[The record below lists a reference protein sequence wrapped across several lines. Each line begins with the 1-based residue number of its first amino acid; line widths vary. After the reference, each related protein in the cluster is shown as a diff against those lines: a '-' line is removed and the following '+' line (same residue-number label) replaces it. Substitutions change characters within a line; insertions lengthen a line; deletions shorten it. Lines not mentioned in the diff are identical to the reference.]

1 MKDKIEIFDNEV
13 PFPDMQQIYEYVLN
27 SNFRLGWMDRDD
39 KIVSNIY
46 SRYTKEEAETSL
58 LLKNLRKVSKKSK
71 FKINVDNFDRCI
83 VNLSKC
89 GDNYFNHTHAGLIVM
104 LYYANLEWNESYAGE
119 TLFYDNSL
127 INAESVVS
135 FVPGRI
141 IIFDG
146 DRPHT
151 IRPQSTCGP
160 TYRFTISYF
169 VRKHGIL

>member
-1 MKDKIEIFDNEV
+1 MKSKIEIFDNEV
-13 PFPDMQQIYEYVLN
+13 SFADMQFIYEYVLN
-27 SNFRLGWMDRDD
+27 SNFRLGWEDRDD
-39 KIVSNIY
+39 KHVSNIY
-46 SRYTKEEAETSL
+46 SAYTKKEADTCSL
-58 LLKNLRKVSKKSK
+58 TKHLKRISKKSK

-127 INAESVVS
+127 INVESAVS

-141 IIFDG
+141 VIFDG
-146 DRPHT
+146 TIPHT
-151 IRPQSTCGP
+151 IRPQSTYGP
-160 TYRFTISYF
+160 DYRFTISYF
-169 VRKHGIL
+169 VKKHGIL